1 MATLVL
7 GATGATGQHVAAQ
20 LLDKGKEV
28 RIIVRDAAKLPPALA
43 AHPQRAQLRV
53 VEASVLDMPAAEF
66 ERHVRGCSAVVQ
78 CLGHNLTRQGLWG
91 HPRFLVRDSAKKV
104 VDTVRAVKPETP
116 VKFVVMGSNGIPV
129 DGEVYPI
136 GFRLLTPLLRLL
148 LPPHVDNEATSEY
161 VRSIPATDPYVQW
174 VVVRPDTLTDDT
186 KVTPYE
192 WIPAMDYDPV
202 FDSSDISRIN
212 VAHAMAQLASN
223 EGGAFTTWRGKSPA
237 LAKMHPRKL
246 PPVPLLKQP
255 GFYFKAALAL
265 AITYFLFRRVR
276 A

>member
-1 MATLVL
+1 MLAL
-7 GATGATGQHVAAQ
+7 G
-20 LLDKGKEV
+20 
-28 RIIVRDAAKLPPALA
+28 RPLPKRTQTSHAFSTSTF
-43 AHPQRAQLRV
+43 Q
-53 VEASVLDMPAAEF
+53 
-66 ERHVRGCSAVVQ
+66 
-78 CLGHNLTRQGLWG
+78 
-91 HPRFLVRDSAKKV
+91 
-104 VDTVRAVKPETP
+104 
-116 VKFVVMGSNGIPV
+116 
-129 DGEVYPI
+129 
-136 GFRLLTPLLRLL
+136 
-148 LPPHVDNEATSEY
+148 ATSEY

-174 VVVRPDTLTDDT
+174 VVVRPDGLTDDT

-192 WIPAMDYDPV
+192 WMPAMDYDPV
-202 FDSSDISRIN
+202 FAGSDISRIN